1 MRKCVLILLLLLPFI
16 LQVFGQKNDQK
27 TLVIR
32 ISGDITPGIADFI
45 SSALDHANKEGYGA
59 VVLVIN
65 TNGGLLAATEK
76 IIDSMGETYASTA
89 VYVPKNGRAFSAGA
103 YILMA
108 SDVAGMAQGAT
119 VGAAM
124 PIPPEDKVLNAMS
137 GWMRSLAESTGRPAE
152 VADKMVRE
160 NLVLT
165 ATEALNAGI
174 IQHISPNL
182 WTFIDDCG
190 FPEEIVEMRL
200 DLGSYVLILI
210 STPVI
215 AWLLL
220 VLGGLIFIIGL
231 KTPGLFMEWA
241 GGVMVLLGLYGLG
254 QVGIGPGALAL
265 ILLGIAAM
273 LLELKMGHGFL
284 AVGGM
289 ALAVFG
295 LILMYRSAPLL
306 RTDADI
312 YLFSAAGIIM
322 ASLVGFYLHKIK
334 QSLSLK
340 EMLLDPKK
348 LIGEEGIVRRKIP
361 AGGTGIVLV
370 RSELWSATSEEEIEE
385 GSRVKVIDIS
395 GLRLIVK
402 KIT

>member
-1 MRKCVLILLLLLPFI
+1 MKKFILILLLLVPLT
-16 LQVFGQKNDQK
+16 LQTLGQQNNQR

-32 ISGDITPGIADFI
+32 VYGDITPGIADFV
-45 SSALDHANKEGYGA
+45 SSTIDLANREGYSA
-59 VVLVIN
+59 VILVIN

-76 IIDSMGETYASTA
+76 IIDSMAASYAPIG

-108 SDVAGMAQGAT
+108 SDVAGMARGAT

-124 PIPPEDKVLNAMS
+124 PIPPEKKVLEAMS
-137 GWMRSLAESTGRPAE
+137 GWMRSLAESTGRPVE

-165 ATEALNAGI
+165 ANEAHDAGI
-174 IQHISPNL
+174 IQHVSPTL
-182 WTFIDDCG
+182 YSFIEECG
-190 FPEEIVEMRL
+190 FPEEVVEMRM
-200 DLGSYVLILI
+200 DIGSYLLVFI
-210 STPVI
+210 SSPIV

-231 KTPGLFMEWA
+231 KTPGLFMEWI

-254 QVGIGPGALAL
+254 QIGIGPGALAL
-265 ILLGIAAM
+265 MLLGIASM
-273 LLELKMGHGFL
+273 LLELKMGHGLL

-289 ALAVFG
+289 IMAVFG
-295 LILMYRSAPLL
+295 LMLMYRSAPLL
-306 RTDADI
+306 RTDIDI
-312 YLFSAAGIIM
+312 YLFSLTGVIM
-322 ASLVGFYLHKIK
+322 AGLVGFYLHKIK
-334 QSLSLK
+334 QTLSLR

-370 RSELWSATSEEEIEE
+370 KSELWSATSDEEIEE
-385 GSRVKVIDIS
+385 GSRVKVIDVS
-395 GLRLIVK
+395 GLKLIVK
-402 KIT
+402 KKT

>member
-1 MRKCVLILLLLLPFI
+1 MKKIILILLLLLPFI
-16 LQVFGQKNDQK
+16 LQTLGQGNDQR

-32 ISGDITPGIADFI
+32 ISGEISPGVADFI
-45 SSALDHANKEGYGA
+45 SSAINHANVEGYGA
-59 VVLVIN
+59 IVLVIN

-76 IIDSMGETYASTA
+76 IVDSMGKSYVSIG
-89 VYVPKNGRAFSAGA
+89 VYIPKNGRAFSAGA

-108 SDVAGMAQGAT
+108 SDVAGMARGAT

-124 PIPPEDKVLNAMS
+124 PIPSEEKILNAMS
-137 GWMRSLAESTGRPAE
+137 GWMKSLAESTGRRVEIAE
-152 VADKMVRE
+152 KMVKE

-165 ATEALNAGI
+165 STEALDAGI
-174 IQHISPNL
+174 IQYISPTLSAFVN
-182 WTFIDDCG
+182 DCG
-190 FPEEIVEMRL
+190 FPNEVVEMRT
-200 DLGSYVLILI
+200 DLGSYILILI
-210 STPVI
+210 SNPVI

-220 VLGGLIFIIGL
+220 VLGGLIFIVGL
-231 KTPGLFMEWA
+231 KTPGLFTEWI
-241 GGVMVLLGLYGLG
+241 GGIMVLLGLYGLG
-254 QVGIGPGALAL
+254 QIGIGPGALAL
-265 ILLGIAAM
+265 MLLGIVAM
-273 LLELKMGHGFL
+273 LLELKMGQGFL

-306 RTDADI
+306 RTDSDI
-312 YLFSAAGIIM
+312 YLLSITGIVAAG
-322 ASLVGFYLHKIK
+322 LVGLYLHKIK

-348 LIGEEGIVRRKIP
+348 LIGEEGIVKKKIP

-370 RSELWSATSEEEIEE
+370 KSELWSATSEEEIEE
-385 GSRVKVIDIS
+385 GVRVKVTDVS
-395 GLRLIVK
+395 GLKLIVK

>member
-1 MRKCVLILLLLLPFI
+1 MKKIIPILLLLLPLALQI
-16 LQVFGQKNDQK
+16 LGQETSQK

-32 ISGDITPGIADFI
+32 IEGDITPGMADFI
-45 SSALDHANKEGYGA
+45 SSAIDFANKEGYEA
-59 VVLVIN
+59 IVLVIN
-65 TNGGLLAATEK
+65 TNGGLLTATEK
-76 IIDSMGETYASTA
+76 IIDSIAKAYAPVG

-124 PIPPEDKVLNAMS
+124 PIPPEEKILKAMS
-137 GWMRSLAESTGRPAE
+137 GWMRSLAESTGRPVE
-152 VADKMVRE
+152 VAEKMVKE

-165 ATEALNAGI
+165 ATEAFDSGI
-174 IQHISPNL
+174 IQHISPTL
-182 WTFIDDCG
+182 LSFIVDCE
-190 FPEEIVEMRL
+190 FPQEVIEMRM
-200 DLGSYVLILI
+200 DIRSYVLILI

-220 VLGGLIFIIGL
+220 VLGGIIFIVGL
-231 KTPGLFMEWA
+231 KTPGLFMEWI

-254 QVGIGPGALAL
+254 KIGIGLGALAL
-265 ILLGIAAM
+265 MLLGIAAM

-289 ALAVFG
+289 TMAVLG

-306 RTDADI
+306 RTSFDI
-312 YLFSAAGIIM
+312 YLFSATGIVIAGLI
-322 ASLVGFYLHKIK
+322 GFYLHKIK
-334 QSLSLK
+334 QTLSLRG
-340 EMLLDPKK
+340 MLLDPKK
-348 LIGEEGIVRRKIP
+348 LIGEEGVVRRKIP

-370 RSELWSATSEEEIEE
+370 KSELWSATSEDEIEE
-385 GSRVKVIDIS
+385 GCRVKVVDVT
-395 GLRLIVK
+395 GLKLVVRK
-402 KIT
+402 MK